1 MIVRGL
7 SARGLTKVFGGLTA
21 VNNVSLD
28 LSSGTVHAV
37 IGPNGAGKTTLINML
52 SGDLAPTAGSIQFDG
67 RDIVGYSSDQRS
79 RMGLGRTYQK
89 TNIFGSFTALENCRL
104 AAQSREAHALSM
116 WRSTRAYPSLERE
129 AERALAAVGLE
140 QRAMATAGTLSHGE
154 QRQLDIAMS
163 LATRPQVLLL
173 DEPLSGMGAD
183 ESASMVG
190 LLRGLAKDH
199 AVLLVEHDMDAV
211 FALAEVLTVM
221 VNGCV
226 LASGTRDQIRASDE
240 VQRAYLGSAGA
251 SRG

>member
-1 MIVRGL
+1 MRGL
-7 SARGLTKVFGGLTA
+7 RARGLTKVFSGLTA

-104 AAQSREAHALSM
+104 AAQSRERHALSM

-140 QRAMATAGTLSHGE
+140 QRAMAIAGTLSHGE

-240 VQRAYLGSAGA
+240 VQRAYLGSAEA
-251 SRG
+251 RGG